1 MQYSRPAF
9 LPFCILSDL
18 AEYVEKGYGFL
29 DYLLA
34 YWFFNQAICL
44 LIRVIKA
51 KVPPWYAFK
60 RGVVETVTTKIVLL
74 F

>member
-9 LPFCILSDL
+9 LPFRILSEL
-18 AEYVEKGYGFL
+18 AKCVEKVYSFFV
-29 DYLLA
+29 YLLA

-60 RGVVETVTTKIVLL
+60 RGVVETVTAKIVLL